1 MMRMVVYAGAS
12 LALSMSVILKALH
25 QRSNFYS
32 ACVYL
37 SQSNANLMILTNV
50 CLLVVGFFLFGLQRL
65 LYGRLRPIETEQLYE
80 KAWFAVTET
89 CLAMTIFRGELGGWF
104 VVMFVCLL
112 IGKVWGWIG
121 EGRVDI
127 LEQQPPSNPRLF
139 HTRLAVSLLLAVFFN
154 SFMLKYAVKT
164 VLRQARPDMMVMFGF
179 EFAVLTILS
188 TSTTARYALS
198 LAEIYIVRQQ
208 KLARLAERRAEI
220 RASREEILRT
230 CQDTGSEPPRDLPN
244 EDSIEEMELDV
255 PGWEEKGRCVFYLD
269 LATDFLKLVVYLFF
283 FAILFTFYGLPIHI
297 LRDVVLTMRSFVKRV
312 LDFIRYRNATRDMN
326 HRYPDANAEEIARE
340 DVCIICRE
348 EMHPWQP
355 FDTTNVHVGQ
365 GRAVGRMSERLRP
378 KKLPCGHLL
387 HFSCLRSW
395 LERQQNCPTC
405 RRPVT
410 MTGRAQGGP
419 DGEDV
424 VARANQH
431 IAGNAQAPAGR
442 PRAWVLNLGPL
453 RVGFGA
459 GRGDQFQDGAQQ
471 LNAGQPLVN
480 QAANQNQNPLETHQ
494 PPTSFGFGSGN
505 LAPTESLSRVETT
518 SANIQDQIL
527 TLERQINQEINSLL
541 ATSDQLHVVR
551 LLQNELIRLRAI
563 NSNRPSS
570 GISNVRHPIISS
582 SSNTSQPAFQ
592 HHFVSNPTLTPG
604 EPSLPEGITLPPGWT
619 ILPLQN
625 PHPPAHPLN
634 LRFNGLSFPS
644 HRSSL
649 GQAPFS
655 SHLSADSSQSVS
667 AGGPSNPPVAPPA
680 TLSEQESQPTSEHHF
695 VQASMRP
702 KSKEPGNQP
711 TSPSQDLSEITPKK
725 IVDGTESSIMQ
736 RNSSQEP
743 LQGLSNGAELSSQ
756 SSPDLS
762 AVKGK
767 SRAATVE
774 DFEE

>member
-12 LALSMSVILKALH
+12 LALSMTVILKALH

-50 CLLVVGFFLFGLQRL
+50 CLLVVGFCLFGLQRL

-80 KAWFAVTET
+80 KAWSAVTET

-104 VVMFVCLL
+104 VV
-112 IGKVWGWIG
+112 I
-121 EGRVDI
+121 
-127 LEQQPPSNPRLF
+127 
-139 HTRLAVSLLLAVFFN
+139 
-154 SFMLKYAVKT
+154 
-164 VLRQARPDMMVMFGF
+164 QARPDMMVMFGF

-269 LATDFLKLVVYLFF
+269 LATVVYLFF

-355 FDTTNVHVGQ
+355 FDTANVHVGQ

-459 GRGDQFQDGAQQ
+459 GRGDQFQDVAQQ

-480 QAANQNQNPLETHQ
+480 QAANPNQNPLETHQ
-494 PPTSFGFGSGN
+494 QPTSFGFGSGN
-505 LAPTESLSRVETT
+505 LAPSESLSRVETT

-582 SSNTSQPAFQ
+582 SSNTSQPVFQ

-634 LRFNGLSFPS
+634 LPFNGLSFPS

-667 AGGPSNPPVAPPA
+667 AGGPSNPPAAPPA

-695 VQASMRP
+695 VQASVRP

-711 TSPSQDLSEITPKK
+711 TSPSQDFSEITPKK

-756 SSPDLS
+756 SSPDPS